1 MPYLSRIAIYPI
13 KSLGPAY
20 VHQVRI
26 VENGALE
33 HDREFALFDGDGKFV
48 NAKRTPRFHYLS
60 TSIDW
65 KDGLVTLH
73 NRETKAIVS
82 FHIHQQRTELEEW
95 LSGFFGLNVFL
106 KQDSG
111 GGFPDDK
118 KASGPTFIGT
128 STLDEVSTWY
138 PGSDKQE
145 MAIRFRAN
153 LEISD
158 APAFWEDR
166 LYREADAVVPFRV
179 GSVLFHGANPCQ
191 RCIVPTRD
199 METGEPKTEFSQI
212 FRAQREANLPAWAE
226 KSRFN
231 HFYRLAV
238 NTNVPESEIGK
249 LIRVG
254 DRIELC

>member
-1 MPYLSRIAIYPI
+1 MPYLSKIAIYPI
-13 KSLGPAY
+13 QSLGPAY
-20 VHQVRI
+20 VHQARI
-26 VENGALE
+26 VEHGALE
-33 HDREFALFDGDGKFV
+33 HDREFALFDADGKFI

-65 KDGLVTLH
+65 KDGSVTLH
-73 NRETKAIVS
+73 NREAKSIVS
-82 FHIHQQRTELEEW
+82 FHLHQQRTELEAW
-95 LSGFFGLNVFL
+95 LSSFFDMAVVLR
-106 KQDSG
+106 QDSG

-118 KASGPTFIGT
+118 KASGPTFIGV
-128 STLDEVSTWY
+128 STLEEVSSWY
-138 PGSDKQE
+138 LGSDKQE

-166 LYREADAVVPFRV
+166 LYREADNVVQFRV
-179 GSVLFHGANPCQ
+179 GSVVFHGTNPCQ

-199 METGEPKTEFSQI
+199 METGEPRTEFSQV
-212 FRAQREANLPAWAE
+212 FRAQREFTLPEWAE
-226 KSRFN
+226 RSRFN

-254 DRIELC
+254 DQIELC